1 MGNISKFHYDMTRYR
16 EPLLCGK
23 FKVVQIGDLC
33 CSANYDVAE
42 HEQEYLEF
50 SYIESGKAF
59 FRISQNTF
67 VAEPGDLIL
76 NRPGD
81 IHQITSAAD
90 DPVRFFYFSLV
101 FCEDHPEY
109 ERFREMKAFFDTTNK
124 RVLHNALST
133 YQLFYKAFNET
144 SSDKPFA
151 LEMLEACLTEILIV
165 FYRSMNDL
173 GRTFYFSKANKQ
185 TEDELVN
192 SVIEILNSGDLCE
205 RRLGDLGREIGYSY
219 PYLSQIF
226 SRKMGQSIRSY
237 HQRLRFEKAIDLLN
251 DNISITRIAETLGYT
266 SIHSFSRAFAR
277 YYGASPSK
285 YLEQNG
291 IAPKKDRIPEKKQT
305 DPEGSTLPT
314 TNKKRGTNT

>member
-1 MGNISKFHYDMTRYR
+1 M
-16 EPLLCGK
+16 
-23 FKVVQIGDLC
+23 
-33 CSANYDVAE
+33 
-42 HEQEYLEF
+42 
-50 SYIESGKAF
+50 
-59 FRISQNTF
+59 
-67 VAEPGDLIL
+67 
-76 NRPGD
+76 
-81 IHQITSAAD
+81 
-90 DPVRFFYFSLV
+90 

-151 LEMLEACLTEILIV
+151 LEMLEACLTEILII

-219 PYLSQIF
+219 PYL
-226 SRKMGQSIRSY
+226 
-237 HQRLRFEKAIDLLN
+237 LN

-291 IAPKKDRIPEKKQT
+291 IAPKKGKTPEKKPA
-305 DPEGSTLPT
+305 DPEGSALPT
-314 TNKKRGTNT
+314 TDKKRGTNT